1 MTRPDGERIAVLETQ
16 LESVLHNQ
24 AVMATKVDAVMDLLT
39 QAKGVR
45 WLIIVGA
52 ALGGFLITYLP
63 WIASHIGIAK

>member
-16 LESVLHNQ
+16 LETVLENQ
-24 AVMATKVDAVMDLLT
+24 AAMGKKVDAVMEILT

-52 ALGGFLITYLP
+52 TVGGVLITYLP
-63 WIASHIGIAK
+63 WIASHIGLIK

>member
-16 LESVLHNQ
+16 LETVLQNQ
-24 AVMATKVDAVMDLLT
+24 AVMGAKVDAVMDILT

-52 ALGGFLITYLP
+52 TVGGILITYLP
-63 WIASHIGIAK
+63 TLAHHIGLIK